1 MISET
6 FERITA
12 AVSECGPVWCTGDS
26 CYEVSDKWRWHLWT
40 CVRAKGRHFKHL
52 L

>member
-1 MISET
+1 MDELKKQPVEIWIALEHN
-6 FERITA
+6 IIHTA
-12 AVSECGPVWCTGDS
+12 MNEWKKRLHA
-26 CYEVSDKWRWHLWT
+26 